1 MDGEKNMIN
10 YLVPIIA
17 GYIIIYGLYK
27 KIDIFDTFIE
37 GVKEGINTSYHLF
50 PIIFSMV
57 IAINILTNSNILLD
71 ISSTLKPILKILSFP
86 SEILPLAIIKPISGS
101 SSIVILND
109 ILSKYGPDTYIGRIA
124 SVIGGST
131 DTTIY
136 IISLYFGS
144 INIKKTKYALPVGLL
159 ADLICIIIS
168 VIVINI
174 LF

>member
-1 MDGEKNMIN
+1 MIN
-10 YLVPIIA
+10 YLVPIMVV
-17 GYIIIYGLYK
+17 YIIIYGLYK

-37 GVKEGINTSYHLF
+37 GVKEGINTTFKLF
-50 PIIFSMV
+50 PTIFAMV
-57 IAINILTNSNILLD
+57 IAINILTNSNILIG
-71 ISSTLKPILKILSFP
+71 ISRVLNPIFKIISFP
-86 SEILPLAIIKPISGS
+86 SEVLPLALMKPVSGS

-109 ILSKYGPDTYIGRIA
+109 ILSKYHPDSYIGRIA

-144 INIKKTKYALPVGLL
+144 IGIKKIKYSLIVGLI
-159 ADLICIIIS
+159 ADLLCIIIS
-168 VIVINI
+168 IIVINL